1 MALLTASSG
10 TCIFIASFI
19 RTRSWCFLIECMF
32 AVISLLDEVV
42 IESEAVQG
50 GDAECMLAVI
60 SLLDEVMIESEVVWG
75 GDAGGDDMAL
85 TDTNRL
91 EGALVKVQS

>member
-10 TCIFIASFI
+10 TCVSIAFFVKA
-19 RTRSWCFLIECMF
+19 RSRCFLIECAL

-42 IESEAVQG
+42 IASEVALGSNVG
-50 GDAECMLAVI
+50 GD
-60 SLLDEVMIESEVVWG
+60 G
-75 GDAGGDDMAL
+75 YGDDDMAL

-91 EGALVKVQS
+91 ESALMEAVQS